1 MASLSPFNAA
11 FSGIQAAQAGILVSS
26 QNVSGSA
33 VDGFSRRRSELV
45 VSEFASSSH
54 DLAGTGFA
62 VDGFARDYA
71 GMIEAQRTDEKAIY
85 ARGQRLVDGTATLD
99 TLLMD
104 PATSLG
110 TAFDSFFSALGAM
123 ARDPESPSLRAELG
137 GAMSQ
142 LNDRV
147 RAMAAA
153 GSDLRTAAQKDLEA
167 SIAAANQLAG
177 QLAKVNASI
186 TLAKTDAGAF
196 PSADLL
202 DARDRIVGEL
212 KAKVGGQSVA
222 LADGSVSFYL
232 AGQPLVE
239 HELSSVLRMD
249 GTTAVLELP
258 SGVGKLVQPL
268 TREAV
273 SGGSAGADL
282 TLLEQFVPE
291 FESGL
296 DTLVG
301 DLASKVNALIPVA
314 IGGARTDLITFTGG
328 IPKAANLQV
337 DVSETALRQIDG
349 PAATQMEHLRGDF
362 VLGWEGVTASV
373 GKSILSWRN
382 ERDASEVLSRKLDA
396 QREDLVGI
404 NLDEEAAN
412 MMRYQ
417 QLYSAASKVLETGSR
432 LFDELISVMR

>member
-1 MASLSPFNAA
+1 
-11 FSGIQAAQAGILVSS
+11 
-26 QNVSGSA
+26 
-33 VDGFSRRRSELV
+33 
-45 VSEFASSSH
+45 
-54 DLAGTGFA
+54 
-62 VDGFARDYA
+62 
-71 GMIEAQRTDEKAIY
+71 
-85 ARGQRLVDGTATLD
+85 
-99 TLLMD
+99 
-104 PATSLG
+104 
-110 TAFDSFFSALGAM
+110 M

-232 AGQPLVE
+232 AVQPLVE